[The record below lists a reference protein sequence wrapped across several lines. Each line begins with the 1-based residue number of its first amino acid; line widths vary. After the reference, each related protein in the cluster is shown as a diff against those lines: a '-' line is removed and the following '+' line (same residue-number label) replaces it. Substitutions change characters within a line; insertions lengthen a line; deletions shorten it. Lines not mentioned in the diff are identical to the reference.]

1 MVIETE
7 YVILGAVF
15 ICAIL
20 LIEGLFYL
28 IQDSTQGRMAANRRM
43 KMLDSGVNPREVYQV
58 LRRDSKASLAKLGIL
73 SRPLIY
79 IDRLISQAGLTI
91 SLTRAVVLI
100 VAFCGLVIFGLF
112 WAVSRISSLPP
123 LAASPIVLIGVGLSL
138 GLLITVL
145 FLNRLAR
152 KRMQLFAE
160 QLPDSLDIMVRSLQ
174 AGHPVATA
182 MSLVT
187 KEMRDP
193 IGSEFGLAVDE
204 MTYGLDMRDA
214 LENMGQRVNHD
225 ECQDFQYVLV
235 SINIQHDTG
244 GNLAETLSGLSRVI
258 RQRFQMFKKIRVLSA
273 EGRLS
278 AKILAVLPMLFVFL
292 MVTGK
297 PGFYKDVVD
306 DPLFWPIVGIAVAL
320 QLIGMFIMHRLVNF
334 RV

>member
-1 MVIETE
+1 MAIDIE

-15 ICAIL
+15 ICALL
-20 LIEGLFYL
+20 LIEGLYYL
-28 IQDSTQGRMAANRRM
+28 VQDTTQGRMAANRRM
-43 KMLDSGVNPREVYQV
+43 KLLDSGTNPREVYQV
-58 LRRDSKASLAKLGIL
+58 LRRKPDANFDNYGIFG
-73 SRPLIY
+73 RPFENV
-79 IDRLISQAGLTI
+79 DQLISQSGLTI
-91 SLTRAVVLI
+91 SLSRAIILI
-100 VAFCGLVIFGLF
+100 VAFSGLMVFGLF
-112 WAVSRISSLPP
+112 WVVGRVGTLPP
-123 LAASPIVLIGVGLSL
+123 LAANPVTVIIVGIALGVFISIFILQR
-138 GLLITVL
+138 
-145 FLNRLAR
+145 FAKR
-152 KRMQLFAE
+152 RMQLFAE

-214 LENMGQRVNHD
+214 LENMGHRVNHE
-225 ECQDFQYVLV
+225 ECRDFQYVLV

-244 GNLAETLSGLSRVI
+244 GNLAETLAGLSHVI

-278 AKILAVLPMLFVFL
+278 AKILAVLPALFVL
-292 MVTGK
+292 MMVTGK
-297 PGFYKDVVD
+297 PRFYNDVID
-306 DPLFWPIVGIAVAL
+306 DPLFWPIVGIAVLL
-320 QLIGMFIMHRLVNF
+320 QLIGMFIMHKLVNF

>member
-20 LIEGLFYL
+20 LIEGLYYL

-43 KMLDSGVNPREVYQV
+43 KMLDSGVSPREVYQV
-58 LRRDSKASLAKLGIL
+58 LRRDPRADLAKYGAVG
-73 SRPLIY
+73 RPLRY
-79 IDRLISQAGLTI
+79 LDRLLSQSGLTI
-91 SLTRAVVLI
+91 SFTRAIILI
-100 VAFCGLVIFGLF
+100 AAFCGLVIFGLF
-112 WAVSRISSLPP
+112 WAVARIGTLPP
-123 LAASPIVLIGVGLSL
+123 IVANPVVLVIVGVTLGIVISIMFLS
-138 GLLITVL
+138 
-145 FLNRLAR
+145 RLAK
-152 KRMQLFAE
+152 KRMQLFSE

-182 MSLVT
+182 MALVT

-214 LENMGQRVNHD
+214 LENMGQRVNHP
-225 ECQDFQYVLV
+225 EVQDFQYVLV

-244 GNLAETLSGLSRVI
+244 GNLAETLAGLSHVI

-278 AKILAVLPMLFVFL
+278 AKILAVLPMLFVL
-292 MVTGK
+292 MMVTGK
-297 PGFYKDVVD
+297 PGFYTEVIE
-306 DPLFWPIVGIAVAL
+306 DPLFWPIVGIAVVL
-320 QLIGMFIMHRLVNF
+320 QLIGMYIMHKLVNF

>member
-15 ICAIL
+15 ICALL

-28 IQDSTQGRMAANRRM
+28 IQDTTQGRMAANRRM
-43 KMLDSGVNPREVYQV
+43 KMLDSGTNPREVYQV
-58 LRRDSKASLAKLGIL
+58 LRRKSTAGLDKFGFFG
-73 SRPLIY
+73 RPLRY
-79 IDRLISQAGLTI
+79 IDGLVSQSGLTI
-91 SLTRAVVLI
+91 SFARTMILI
-100 VAFCGLVIFGLF
+100 VAFCGLVVFGLF
-112 WAVSRISSLPP
+112 WAVSRIGNLPP
-123 LAASPIVLIGVGLSL
+123 VAASPVVIVGVGITIGLTISL
-138 GLLITVL
+138 L
-145 FLNRLAR
+145 FLGRLAK

-214 LENMGQRVNHD
+214 LENMGQRVEHD
-225 ECQDFQYVLV
+225 ECRDFQYVLV

-278 AKILAVLPMLFVFL
+278 AKILAILPMLFVL
-292 MVTGK
+292 MMATGK
-297 PGFYKDVVD
+297 PSFYNDVID

-320 QLIGMFIMHRLVNF
+320 QLIGMFIMQKLVNF